1 MQLVSTSI
9 HAADIYA
16 RDSERAELA
25 RYVDRFL
32 ENNEI
37 TVLEIRTTPPPNRET
52 FNRAITVVP
61 SKQLAVSADREI
73 VDSMVREL
81 AFIEIE
87 GVRIARSAYE
97 IGKLMREKGYKLRAQ
112 SVKRVAKSIGI
123 ELRM

>member
-1 MQLVSTSI
+1 MQAGSTSV
-9 HAADIYA
+9 HAAEIYA
-16 RDSERAELA
+16 RENDRAELA
-25 RYVDRFL
+25 KHIDSFL

-37 TVLEIRTTPPPNRET
+37 TVLETRTTPPPNRET
-52 FNRAITVVP
+52 FNRALTVAP
-61 SKQLAVSADREI
+61 NKQLAVSVDRES

-97 IGKLMREKGYKLRAQ
+97 IGKLMREKGYKLRSQ